1 MNKLNNESGTRNQDN
16 ELKSDSNRMALTS
29 FDLITDIEQG
39 KRYFMSKSWPVGTP
53 ATGVFR
59 GWCPHQGPGVLLFV

>member
-1 MNKLNNESGTRNQDN
+1 
-16 ELKSDSNRMALTS
+16 MALTS